1 MDHLSNV
8 KTVWKPIKLQGPG
21 LESGRRKIETLFCR
35 RFVVWAS
42 PMFFKRQTSFAK
54 CKSGNTGFVTNFS
67 QTKGCNFFGEIS
79 DWKSETLTPFFWF
92 AGLWQQNCL
101 TYLRYFR
108 LETCNIDPIFLVCR
122 IATAAMFCNLCPP
135 TWNAH
140 LFAPVCQTFQDDS
153 GQQKYFIQLMTVL
166 CPTKLSL
173 NASSSTST

>member
-1 MDHLSNV
+1 MSNWTEAN
-8 KTVWKPIKLQGPG
+8 KSAAAAR

-79 DWKSETLTPFFWF
+79 DWKSETLTPFF
-92 AGLWQQNCL
+92 GLQDCDSSNVL
-101 TYLRYFR
+101 H
-108 LETCNIDPIFLVCR
+108 LVS
-122 IATAAMFCNLCPP
+122 
-135 TWNAH
+135 AH
-140 LFAPVCQTFQDDS
+140 LECTFFAPVCQTFQDDS